1 MAAHDFKQF
10 YDTLPKLGIHA
21 EGRSREGQEPFT
33 PALEHFD
40 AVMNTPLEVTEET
53 LRTLPRRVATADH
66 LAQIPTRTEVEDALA
81 DRRESSPGADQV
93 TVLML
98 RLSGELGLKI
108 LTNLMQELW
117 QHPEQD
123 WDPLLHKAVTTS
135 PLSYGHKMRI
145 GSPNVQGFADTLKL
159 KNALLIMQKHNLDV
173 LMLSETRSTSYY
185 SYQSEKHLVILSG
198 NSRDKYAG
206 VGSIIAPQVRR
217 HLLDVMQDS
226 TRLLHLVFKQRG
238 GNIHIIG
245 AYAPHSGLDYEDIR
259 APFWDNLEERIAK
272 IPQPE
277 PVYLVGDFNVR
288 FQAQHKHDDGV
299 TGPYTYGKGPRFVD
313 HSAQSNR
320 SLCIR
325 TMLFRNGRGRFL
337 DLTEPRSPHN
347 L

>member
-123 WDPLLHKAVTTS
+123 WDPLLHKAVGV
-135 PLSYGHKMRI
+135 LLWKRK
-145 GSPNVQGFADTLKL
+145 GSRDDLNQYRLIVLLPIASWLLAKIIANRLREHAESAQLLPDYQWGFRPRRCT
-159 KNALLIMQKHNLDV
+159 LDV
-173 LMLSETRSTSYY
+173 IFTLRVLMDLSTEVLQHNGVPPEEHDVLTCIFLDI
-185 SYQSEKHLVILSG
+185 EKA
-198 NSRDKYAG
+198 YP
-206 VGSIIAPQVRR
+206 SIPRLPAWYVLQHACGLPPQ
-217 HLLDVMQDS
+217 LLDV
-226 TRLLHLVFKQRG
+226 
-238 GNIHIIG
+238 
-245 AYAPHSGLDYEDIR
+245 
-259 APFWDNLEERIAK
+259 
-272 IPQPE
+272 
-277 PVYLVGDFNVR
+277 
-288 FQAQHKHDDGV
+288 
-299 TGPYTYGKGPRFVD
+299 
-313 HSAQSNR
+313 
-320 SLCIR
+320 IR
-325 TMLFRNGRGRFL
+325 TL
-337 DLTEPRSPHN
+337 H
-347 L
+347 